1 MNVSFMYKYWIY
13 IECYTLCSLNSQ
25 WIRKLNL
32 YVHGLLSVMNVSSMY
47 VDYMYIVEYIYAV
60 DFICCKLYV
69 HCRLSVD
76 CRLYVHWRLYVHCRL
91 YCRLHVHLRLY
102 VHCTLYRCPEDDEIM
117 GEFEYSESKT
127 TALVRFQV
135 NLSNIVF
142 A

>member
-1 MNVSFMYKYWIY
+1 MKGTLYA
-13 IECYTLCSLNSQ
+13 YT
-25 WIRKLNL
+25 
-32 YVHGLLSVMNVSSMY
+32 VY

-60 DFICCKLYV
+60 DFICCRLYV
-69 HCRLSVD
+69 HCRLYVD
-76 CRLYVHWRLYVHCRL
+76 CKL
-91 YCRLHVHLRLY
+91 YCRLHVHLRVY
-102 VHCTLYRCPEDDEIM
+102 VYCTLYRCPEDDEIM